1 MMIKVRFKDVAI
13 DTIFSYN
20 GQQYKKIREK
30 RISCCRFFNAALT
43 SDESKQIGIKPLVEV
58 DVEETNPNE

>member
-1 MMIKVRFKDVAI
+1 MAKVKFKDVAV
-13 DTIFSYN
+13 DAIFNYN

-43 SDESKQIGIKPLVEV
+43 SDESKQIGIKPLIEV
-58 DVEETNPNE
+58 DVEETNSNE